1 MPRVYL
7 DGREL
12 GLRFSACHVIPGHGK
27 CGRLHGHTYHVSVE
41 LLGERTEPHGF
52 VYDFDELKSTV
63 RELIKPLD
71 HRVLLP
77 TESEL
82 FEIEESG
89 NEITVR
95 LSDGKRYV
103 FPRED
108 VVLIPTRSLSAEDL
122 AEYLADELERRLAGD
137 NLKELRVRVDEGW
150 GQGAEVVRRLD

>member
-52 VYDFDELKSTV
+52 VYDFDELKSAV

-82 FEIEESG
+82 FEIEESED
-89 NEITVR
+89 EITVR

-108 VVLIPTRSLSAEDL
+108 VVLIPTSSLSAEDL
-122 AEYLADELERRLAGD
+122 AEYLADELERKLSGD
-137 NLKELRVRVDEGW
+137 NLKELRIRVDEGW